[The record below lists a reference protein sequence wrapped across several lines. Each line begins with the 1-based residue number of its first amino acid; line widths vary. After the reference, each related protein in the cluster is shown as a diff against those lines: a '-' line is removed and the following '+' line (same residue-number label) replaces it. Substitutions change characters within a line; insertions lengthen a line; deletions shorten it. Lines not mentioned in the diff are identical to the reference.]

1 MRHDK
6 ARVLLEL
13 ARTLAG
19 SAEGL
24 TLDEMAQ
31 AAGVDRRTAERMRDR
46 LQDLFPQLEAVA
58 DPPTKRFRIPAGLDG
73 FMQAPTADELAALAS
88 AASELSAAGAQIRA
102 AQLKSLEAKMLSA
115 LRAPAR
121 RRIAPDLEALLQ
133 AEAIAV
139 QAGPRPFEDETVL
152 GVIRE
157 ALKAGVALRFRY
169 AGGSSP
175 GRARE
180 VIPYGLLFARSNYLV
195 AAEGAGA
202 PPRNW
207 RLDRI
212 VDIEAL
218 NRPAGRPEGF
228 SLQAYADQ
236 SFGIYQDDTEDV
248 VLRLSARAADS
259 ARKWRFQ
266 VGQVLQEE
274 ADGSVTVSFRASG
287 MRELAWHLFTWGDD
301 VRILQPERLR
311 QLLATQSRTALDA
324 HAADAAQGLRQEEQ
338 TGCGLAEGRP
348 G

>member
-6 ARVLLEL
+6 ARTLLEL

-19 SAEGL
+19 SSEGL

-73 FMQAPTADELAALAS
+73 FMQAPNADELAALAS
-88 AASELSAAGAQIRA
+88 AASELAAAGAKVRA
-102 AQLKSLEAKMLSA
+102 AQLRTLEAKMLSA
-115 LRAPAR
+115 LRAPVR

-169 AGGSSP
+169 GGGSSP

-195 AAEGAGA
+195 AAEGEDA

-212 VDIEAL
+212 ADVEAL
-218 NRPAGRPEGF
+218 GRAAARPEGF

-248 VLRLSARAADS
+248 VLRLSAKAADS

-266 VGQVLQEE
+266 VGQSLQEQP
-274 ADGSVTVSFRASG
+274 DGSVQVSFRASG
-287 MRELAWHLFTWGDD
+287 MRELAWHLFTWGDAVEI
-301 VRILQPERLR
+301 VRPERLR
-311 QLLATQSRTALDA
+311 LLLVAQLKTALAA
-324 HAADAAQGLRQEEQ
+324 HMGQGGALGLQ
-338 TGCGLAEGRP
+338 TVDG
-348 G
+348 

>member
-6 ARVLLEL
+6 ARLLLEL

-24 TLDEMAQ
+24 TLDEMAEV
-31 AAGVDRRTAERMRDR
+31 AGVDRRTAERMRDR
-46 LQDLFPQLEAVA
+46 LQDLFPQMEAA
-58 DPPTKRFRIPAGLDG
+58 PDPPTKRFRIPAGLDG

-88 AASELSAAGAQIRA
+88 AASELSAAGAQVRA
-102 AQLKSLEAKMLSA
+102 AQLRAVEAKMLSA

-157 ALKAGVALRFRY
+157 ALKGAQGLRFRY
-169 AGGSSP
+169 GGGSAP
-175 GRARE
+175 GRTRE
-180 VIPYGLLFARSNYLV
+180 VVPYGLLFARSNYLV
-195 AAEGAGA
+195 AAEGDGA

-212 VDIEAL
+212 AEVETTG
-218 NRPAGRPEGF
+218 RPASRPLGF

-248 VLRLSARAADS
+248 VLRISARAADS
-259 ARKWRFQ
+259 ARRWRFQ
-266 VGQVLQEE
+266 VGQVLSEE
-274 ADGSVTVSFRASG
+274 AGGSVRVAFRASG
-287 MRELAWHLFTWGDD
+287 MRELAWHLFTWGAD
-301 VRILQPERLR
+301 VEVVAPERLR
-311 QLLATQSRTALDA
+311 MLLIEQLQTALAAHQGPAVSEAARLNDA
-324 HAADAAQGLRQEEQ
+324 
-338 TGCGLAEGRP
+338 TGASVP

>member
-6 ARVLLEL
+6 ARALLEL

-24 TLDEMAQ
+24 TLDEMARS
-31 AAGVDRRTAERMRDR
+31 AGVDRRTAERMRDR
-46 LQDLFPQLEAVA
+46 LQDLFPQLEAVP

-88 AASELSAAGAQIRA
+88 ATSELAAEGAQVRA
-102 AQLKSLEAKMLSA
+102 AALRSLEGKMLSA

-139 QAGPRPFEDETVL
+139 QAGPRPFEDEAVL

-169 AGGSSP
+169 AGGSQP

-180 VIPYGLLFARSNYLV
+180 VVPFGLLFARSNYLV
-195 AAEGAGA
+195 AAEGEGA

-212 VDIEAL
+212 GEVEAL
-218 NRPAGRPEGF
+218 ARPAARPPDF

-236 SFGIYQDDTEDV
+236 SFGIYQDDVEEV
-248 VLRLSARAADS
+248 VLRIAPGAAADS
-259 ARKWRFQ
+259 ARHWRFHVSQ
-266 VGQVLQEE
+266 SLEEE
-274 ADGSVTVSFRASG
+274 ADGSVVVRFRASG
-287 MRELAWHLFTWGDD
+287 MRELAWHLFTWGAD
-301 VRILQPERLR
+301 VAVVRPERLR
-311 QLLATQSRTALDA
+311 LLLVEQLRTALEA
-324 HAADAAQGLRQEEQ
+324 HQRA
-338 TGCGLAEGRP
+338 
-348 G
+348 

>member
-13 ARTLAG
+13 ARSLAG
-19 SAEGL
+19 SAEGM

-88 AASELSAAGAQIRA
+88 AASELAAAGAVVRS
-102 AQLKSLEAKMLSA
+102 AQLRALETKMLSA

-139 QAGPRPFEDETVL
+139 QAGPRPFEDEIVL
-152 GVIRE
+152 GAIRE
-157 ALKAGVALRFRY
+157 ALKAGVALRFSY
-169 AGGSSP
+169 GGGSSP

-195 AAEGAGA
+195 AAEGEGA

-212 VDIEAL
+212 SDIHAL
-218 NRPAGRPEGF
+218 GRAAHRPDGF

-248 VLRLSARAADS
+248 VLRLSPHAAAS

-266 VGQVLQEE
+266 VGQRLQEE
-274 ADGSVTVSFRASG
+274 PDGSVTVSFRASG
-287 MRELAWHLFTWGDD
+287 MRELAWHLFTWGGD
-301 VRILQPERLR
+301 VEIVQPERLR
-311 QLLATQSRTALDA
+311 QLLVAQLETALTA
-324 HAADAAQGLRQEEQ
+324 HAGAPRATDD
-338 TGCGLAEGRP
+338 
-348 G
+348 